1 MAIIPMEAMAATEAT
16 ADMAMATV
24 STEITMAMKKTAKLK
39 RLLTLTVIL
48 LMKTKDFGR
57 NK

>member
-1 MAIIPMEAMAATEAT
+1 MARIPMEATEATAT